1 MQLWLKISIFGDK
14 VSKPFKSYLGEDAVC
29 NYIKSII
36 KESRY
41 CGEVMKKHFNKDL
54 SKAVDIL
61 SAAPGVAPNML
72 KALLIVSNTT
82 ATRSTVDREDPEPH
96 WKAEKKPHF
105 SR

>member
-61 SAAPGVAPNML
+61 SAALGVAPNML
-72 KALLIVSNTT
+72 KVLLIVSYTT
-82 ATRSTVDREDPEPH
+82 VRRSTVDREDLEPY